1 MTPLE
6 IDLRSFKCVF
16 RIRFNLCQND
26 SAISPLVY
34 PRCLCSPGW
43 TGVDCAE
50 DVNECD
56 SGPCLNGAQCQ
67 ESNLPGEFSCTCPPF
82 FSGPLCNQPYDPC
95 DPFHNPCLNNSTC
108 LTRSNGTASCRC
120 PAGEW
125 AYRHNLILIVLFSP
139 SSLLFKYNYT
149 ILLNRLLHSLSTL
162 KNTNSSS

>member
-1 MTPLE
+1 MNPTMTAP
-6 IDLRSFKCVF
+6 V
-16 RIRFNLCQND
+16 
-26 SAISPLVY
+26 SPLPLY

-67 ESNLPGEFSCTCPPF
+67 ESDVPGEFSCTCPPF

-95 DPFHNPCLNNSTC
+95 DPLHNPCLNNSTC

-125 AYRHNLILIVLFSP
+125 THRHSLILPV
-139 SSLLFKYNYT
+139 LLFFCSFWAIFWVYLLGFVQSVT
-149 ILLNRLLHSLSTL
+149 IRRRELNRITYKFRTPTCTS
-162 KNTNSSS
+162 

>member
-1 MTPLE
+1 ML
-6 IDLRSFKCVF
+6 KWQCH
-16 RIRFNLCQND
+16 
-26 SAISPLVY
+26 ISS

-67 ESNLPGEFSCTCPPF
+67 ESDVPGEFSCTCPPF

-95 DPFHNPCLNNSTC
+95 DPLHNPCLNNSTC

-125 AYRHNLILIVLFSP
+125 AHRHSLILMVWGFFFSP
-139 SSLLFKYNYT
+139 LLEYNYT
-149 ILLNRLLHSLSTL
+149 ILSNRLLYVDNLHSLGTL
-162 KNTNSSS
+162 KITNNTNSKITS